1 MAARHKLGASWRQRT
16 AKSQAGQAFIGSSL
30 DAKPPAG
37 HGESAGNTERL
48 RQLRKAGWLF
58 GPRRQSVRCQQGL
71 HHGAGQLPSGAPQ
84 ACWGE
89 CPPSTLS
96 WDRDPREAWV
106 KSKPC
111 PGGWRA
117 PGLLLALAVVTARAG
132 GGLLSFAHGPPK
144 PLLQMLRLTPQS
156 PRANQTALV
165 DVARDT
171 ATISVTPAQSN
182 RSWVVLFDG
191 QSGCVCYRPP
201 GHRACFLHPM
211 EPQDQEN
218 LQLLVNTSWVPGSHG
233 PSQDTGHAQ
242 ELLAVL
248 GRHEVNP
255 AQVGAAVRHLCVR
268 TPIYW
273 ARRTE
278 GEWGRTRPG
287 GQHGEAS
294 TAWEPGRGGQALRG
308 LMETP
313 LSGPLRQR
321 LIYLCID
328 IGFPSNVCASVRF
341 YYLPD

>member
-16 AKSQAGQAFIGSSL
+16 AKSQAGQAFIGGSL

-71 HHGAGQLPSGAPQ
+71 QHGAGQLPSEAPQ

-117 PGLLLALAVVTARAG
+117 PGLLLALAVVTARAVEG
-132 GGLLSFAHGPPK
+132 GFLALLTALP
-144 PLLQMLRLTPQS
+144 S

-255 AQVGAAVRHLCVR
+255 AQMGAAVRHLCVR

-278 GEWGRTRPG
+278 
-287 GQHGEAS
+287 
-294 TAWEPGRGGQALRG
+294 
-308 LMETP
+308 
-313 LSGPLRQR
+313 GPLRQR